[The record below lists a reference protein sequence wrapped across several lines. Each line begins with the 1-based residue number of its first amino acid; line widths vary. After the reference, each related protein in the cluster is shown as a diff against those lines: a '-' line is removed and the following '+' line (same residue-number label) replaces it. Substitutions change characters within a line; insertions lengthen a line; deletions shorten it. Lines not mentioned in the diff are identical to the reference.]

1 MANCSGRLAGLTLAG
16 SIIAVQ
22 LTALG
27 LSEASAQEACPG
39 DFTGFR
45 GTETTLTCDCAEGSA
60 VGSVWGSGPYTDDS
74 SVCAAAQH
82 AGVIGPKGGMVT
94 VATSPGLD
102 AYTGSSSNGIDT
114 QDYGPWS
121 GSFAFV
127 GVAEPCPS
135 NFTDYRGTTDAV
147 TCNCASDSFGGSV
160 WGSGPYTD
168 DSSVCTAALHGGHIS
183 QEGGVIT
190 VRPAAALEAYPGS
203 SQNGVTSNDWGPWDG
218 AFDFK

>member
-1 MANCSGRLAGLTLAG
+1 MVNWSSRHYGRGFVVSA
-16 SIIAVQ
+16 IAVT
-22 LTALG
+22 LMAPGMPDAL
-27 LSEASAQEACPG
+27 AQETCPG
-39 DFTGFR
+39 DFTSFR
-45 GTETTLTCDCAEGSA
+45 GTDTTLTCDCPEGAA

-82 AGVIGPKGGMVT
+82 AGVIGPKGGQVT
-94 VATSPGLD
+94 VTASPGLD
-102 AYTGSSSNGIDT
+102 AYTGSDSNGIQT
-114 QDYGPWS
+114 QDYGSWS

-147 TCNCASDSFGGSV
+147 TCSCATDSFGGSV

-168 DSSVCTAALHGGHIS
+168 DSSVCTAALHSGHVG

-203 SQNGVTSNDWGPWDG
+203 TQNGVTSADWGPWDG